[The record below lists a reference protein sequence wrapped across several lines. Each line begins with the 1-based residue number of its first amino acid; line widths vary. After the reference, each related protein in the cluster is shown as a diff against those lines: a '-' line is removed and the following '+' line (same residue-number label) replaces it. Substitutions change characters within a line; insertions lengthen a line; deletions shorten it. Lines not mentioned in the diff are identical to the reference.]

1 MVKKKITKLL
11 NNKMNYDLDQKYII
25 DAIEEARK
33 ELQLCRDYFEIV
45 NEPDLIDYAIYK
57 EAAAKSRYTYLLS
70 QAKKLNIRINEFDMY
85 IRKEKVDWFILI
97 V

>member
-11 NNKMNYDLDQKYII
+11 NNNMNYDLDQKYII

-57 EAAAKSRYTYLLS
+57 EAAAKSRYTYLLA

-85 IRKEKVDWFILI
+85 IRKEKVD
-97 V
+97 

>member
-57 EAAAKSRYTYLLS
+57 EAAAKSRYTYLLA

-85 IRKEKVDWFILI
+85 IRKEKVD
-97 V
+97 